1 MNRSKLLGAG
11 LAATA
16 AMTFSHGAVAQE
28 IIPMQFTGETNLVG
42 LGVFSVPDFYGSD
55 KNDGAL
61 APLVHYNFDA
71 WGNAMYVQVVGPE
84 IRLNLSPRKDVRW
97 GPLLRFRTRRDDDV
111 DSEVVKRMQ
120 PIPSA
125 NEIGAFVAYHMP
137 LDANPLHKVVFTGDV
152 TWNTNGVYDGATG
165 NVRATYY
172 HPFESGMMGKPLLG
186 TIGFGLF
193 FASDHFN
200 DRYFGIHGTDVLL
213 YPERNG
219 VPYTA
224 ESGLTSIKIPFTLSS
239 QIDPNWLITFG
250 GRYEKLLGDAKDS
263 PIIERHGN
271 DSQWTL
277 GIAAS
282 YLF

>member
-1 MNRSKLLGAG
+1 MTKSKLLGVG

-16 AMTFSHGAVAQE
+16 AMMFGHGASAQE

-42 LGVFSVPDFYGSD
+42 LGLFSVPDFYGSD
-55 KNDGAL
+55 KNDGAA
-61 APLVHYNFDA
+61 APLLHYNFDA
-71 WGNAMYVQVVGPE
+71 WGNPLYVQIVGPE
-84 IRLNLSPRKDVRW
+84 IRLNLVPRKDLRAGPLVRW
-97 GPLLRFRTRRDDDV
+97 RTRRDDDV
-111 DSEVVKRMQ
+111 ESEVVKRMR
-120 PIPSA
+120 PIASA
-125 NEIGAFVAYHMP
+125 TELGAFVAYHMP
-137 LDANPLHKVVFTGDV
+137 LDENPLHKVVFTGDL

-172 HPFESGMMGKPLLG
+172 HPFPSGMMGKPLLG

-200 DRYFGIHGTDVLL
+200 DRYFGVHGTDVLL

-224 ESGLTSIKIPFTLSS
+224 ESGITSIKIPFTLSS
-239 QIDPNWLITFG
+239 QIDPSWLITFG

-263 PIIERHGN
+263 PVIERHGN